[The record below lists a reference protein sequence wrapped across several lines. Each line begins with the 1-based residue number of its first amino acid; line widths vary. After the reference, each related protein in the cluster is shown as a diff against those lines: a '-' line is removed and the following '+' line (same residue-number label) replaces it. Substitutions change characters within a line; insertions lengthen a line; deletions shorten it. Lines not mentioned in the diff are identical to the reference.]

1 MDNTHLLYSYGV
13 LVSQLPTIISTL
25 DLVSDELKEVGKT
38 NLNTTIKLEL
48 ALSNLSLLHSKHR
61 DLYDTFEDI
70 HNEERTAQTPANGKT
85 WQ

>member
-13 LVSQLPTIISTL
+13 LVSQLPTIISAL
-25 DLVSDELKEVGKT
+25 DLVSDELEEVGET

-48 ALSNLSLLHSKHR
+48 ALSNLSHLNSKHR

-70 HNEERTAQTPANGKT
+70 YNEERTAQTPFDT
-85 WQ
+85 D